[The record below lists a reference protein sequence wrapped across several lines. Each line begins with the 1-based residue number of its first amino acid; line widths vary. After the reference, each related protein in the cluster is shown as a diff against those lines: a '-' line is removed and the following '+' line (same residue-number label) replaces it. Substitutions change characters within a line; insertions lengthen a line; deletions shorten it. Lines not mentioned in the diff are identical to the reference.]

1 MGIGT
6 YDFGHPWNTLLSKST
21 NTQISKSPKNI
32 QLLTFNTFHT
42 MFANK
47 NLQIAAGLGIAFF
60 IAALVAFGYNTAPAG
75 SSLETF
81 FFALGGKL
89 PEGIIQA
96 ATFACFFIAIFGVVA
111 MNRKIQQ
118 EETAYM
124 AKLLPESEQYVLY
137 PEDVSRIKLE
147 TIDVEKRIGPTML
160 TDLIKQ
166 ATTKFRAE
174 NSSGETLSIVET
186 VSEMQRKSMEKEFW
200 LISTCQTLIPALGFL
215 GTVWGMAAAILSMGQ
230 AKPASPAIASASAGT
245 ATPLPTPAVTS
256 TDIQALIDSMGT
268 AFFTTIVSIVLGI
281 IVSIIVKRLETR
293 VEDFQTN
300 MKRYVVE
307 NLVNR
312 IHR

>member
-1 MGIGT
+1 
-6 YDFGHPWNTLLSKST
+6 
-21 NTQISKSPKNI
+21 
-32 QLLTFNTFHT
+32 

-60 IAALVAFGYNTAPAG
+60 IAAIVAFGYHSAPAG

-81 FFALGGKL
+81 FFALGGKMPQGL
-89 PEGIIQA
+89 IQA
-96 ATFACFFIAIFGVVA
+96 ATIACFFIAIFGVIA
-111 MNRKIQQ
+111 LNNKIQQ
-118 EETAYM
+118 EESAYM
-124 AKLLPESEQYVLY
+124 AKLLPETEQYVLY

-147 TIDVEKRIGPTML
+147 AIEAEKRMGPRLL

-166 ATTKFRAE
+166 AATKFRAD
-174 NSSGETLSIVET
+174 NSTGETLSIVET
-186 VSEMQRKSMEKEFW
+186 VSEMQRKSLEKEFW
-200 LISTCQTLIPALGFL
+200 LISICQTLIPTFGFL

-230 AKPASPAIASASAGT
+230 AKPVAAATTAPATTT
-245 ATPLPTPAVTS
+245 AISVPAPVPAVTS

-268 AFFTTIVSIVLGI
+268 AFFTTIVAIVLGI
-281 IVSIIVKRLETR
+281 IVSILVKRLETR
-293 VEDFQTN
+293 VEEFQTN

>member
-1 MGIGT
+1 MSEIKNLT
-6 YDFGHPWNTLLSKST
+6 T
-21 NTQISKSPKNI
+21 NIKNF
-32 QLLTFNTFHT
+32 QT

-60 IAALVAFGYNTAPAG
+60 IAAIAALGYHSAPAG

-89 PEGIIQA
+89 PAGIIQA
-96 ATFACFFIAIFGVVA
+96 ATFACFFICIFAVA
-111 MNRKIQQ
+111 ALNNRIQT

-137 PEDVSRIKLE
+137 PEDVNRIKLE
-147 TIDVEKRIGPTML
+147 TIETERRIGPKML

-166 ATTKFRAE
+166 AATKFRAE
-174 NSSGETLSIVET
+174 NSSGDTLSIVET
-186 VSEMQRKSMEKEFW
+186 VSEMQRKSLEKEFW
-200 LISTCQTLIPALGFL
+200 LISICQSLIPAFGFL
-215 GTVWGMAAAILSMGQ
+215 GTVLGMAAAIMSMGQ
-230 AKPASPAIASASAGT
+230 AKPVAVVSPIVTSATTGT
-245 ATPLPTPAVTS
+245 APATAAPVPAVTS

-268 AFFTTIVSIVLGI
+268 AFFTTILAIVLGI
-281 IVSIIVKRLETR
+281 IVSIMVKKLETR

>member
-1 MGIGT
+1 
-6 YDFGHPWNTLLSKST
+6 
-21 NTQISKSPKNI
+21 
-32 QLLTFNTFHT
+32 

-47 NLQIAAGLGIAFF
+47 NLQIAAGIGIAFF
-60 IAALVAFGYNTAPAG
+60 IAALVAFGYQAASAG

-89 PEGIIQA
+89 PEGVIQA
-96 ATFACFFIAIFGVVA
+96 ATFACFFIAIFGIA
-111 MNRKIQQ
+111 AFNKKIRQ
-118 EETAYM
+118 EETAYL

-147 TIDVEKRIGPTML
+147 TIDVEKRIGPRML

-174 NSSGETLSIVET
+174 NSSGETLSLVET
-186 VSEMQRKSMEKEFW
+186 VSEMQRKSLEKEFW
-200 LISTCQTLIPALGFL
+200 LISTCQTLIPTFGFL

-230 AKPASPAIASASAGT
+230 AKPVAAATAPAT
-245 ATPLPTPAVTS
+245 AVTPAAVTS

-268 AFFTTIVSIVLGI
+268 AFFTTIVAIVLGI
-281 IVSIIVKRLETR
+281 VVSVLVKRLETR
-293 VEDFQTN
+293 VDDFQTN

>member
-1 MGIGT
+1 
-6 YDFGHPWNTLLSKST
+6 
-21 NTQISKSPKNI
+21 
-32 QLLTFNTFHT
+32 

-60 IAALVAFGYNTAPAG
+60 IAALVAFGYHTAPAG

-89 PEGIIQA
+89 PAGIIQA

-111 MNRKIQQ
+111 FNKKIQQ
-118 EETAYM
+118 EESAYL

-137 PEDVSRIKLE
+137 PEDVNRIKLE
-147 TIDVEKRIGPTML
+147 TIDVEKRIGPKML

-186 VSEMQRKSMEKEFW
+186 VSEMQRKSLEKEFW
-200 LISTCQTLIPALGFL
+200 LISICQTLIPAFGFL

-230 AKPASPAIASASAGT
+230 VKPVAVATLPT
-245 ATPLPTPAVTS
+245 ATAPATASVTAP
-256 TDIQALIDSMGT
+256 DIQVLIDSMGT
-268 AFFTTIVSIVLGI
+268 AFFTTIIAIVLGI
-281 IVSIIVKRLETR
+281 IVSVMVKRLETR